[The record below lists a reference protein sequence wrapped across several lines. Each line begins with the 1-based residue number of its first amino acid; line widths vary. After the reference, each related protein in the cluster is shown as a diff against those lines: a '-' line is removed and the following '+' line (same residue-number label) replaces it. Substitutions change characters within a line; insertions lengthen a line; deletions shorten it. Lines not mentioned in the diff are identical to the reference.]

1 MFSLFLRPEDEGIYY
16 PESLIHRTSKGIPV
30 RSKSEVIVAD
40 TLSRLGISWEYEK
53 KLFLPNNPKNFRLP
67 DFTIGFEGDIL
78 YWEHL
83 GMLTVPSYREGWERK
98 RKWYEDELGIPVIG
112 EGAKDAHLEPGQFP
126 IVITSRDNEDGGIDV
141 PRIEGLIRKYIL
153 LED

>member
-1 MFSLFLRPEDEGIYY
+1 MFSLSIRVEDDRVLY
-16 PESLIHRTSKGIPV
+16 PESLIHRTSVGVLV

-40 TLSRLGISWEYEK
+40 TLTHLGITWEYER
-53 KLFLPNNPKNFRLP
+53 KLALPSDSRDFRLP
-67 DFTIGFEGDIL
+67 DFTIGYEDDIL

-83 GMLTVPSYREGWERK
+83 GMLTVPSYREGWEGK
-98 RKWYEDELGIPVIG
+98 RKWYEEKIGIPVIG
-112 EGAKDAHLEPGQFP
+112 AGSGNGNVQPGQFP